1 MEKNTDKNKHY
12 NADQKN
18 IVQDHH
24 MIQRQTFQ
32 RNQVDHI
39 PVQVRI
45 GFADKKSVS
54 AVYGKNCL

>member
-1 MEKNTDKNKHY
+1 
-12 NADQKN
+12 
-18 IVQDHH
+18 

-54 AVYGKNCL
+54 AVYGKKNACRFLSGFYNSLN

>member
-1 MEKNTDKNKHY
+1 
-12 NADQKN
+12 
-18 IVQDHH
+18 

-54 AVYGKNCL
+54 AVYGKKMPVGFCQGFIIL